1 MNAMT
6 SLIAVLLLILLV
18 FLGVGAANL
27 TYLFGVIIPYAA
39 LALFVVG
46 LVARVLRWAKAPV
59 PFRITTTCGQQ
70 NSLSFIKSSPLD
82 NPHTLMGVLGR
93 MFLEIF
99 FFRSL
104 FRNTKVELRNG
115 PLLAYGSSKW
125 LWLGG
130 IVFHYS
136 FLVILIRHLKYF
148 VEPTPGWIA
157 ILQNLDGFFQIGVPV
172 LYLTDI
178 AFLGAVAYL
187 FMRRVVIPQIRYIS
201 LPADFFPLF
210 LIFGIGL
217 TGILM
222 RYFYKIDIVS
232 VKQLGTGLM
241 SFSPIVPEGI
251 GLIFFIHI
259 FMVST
264 LLAYFP
270 FSKLVHMAGV
280 FMSPTRNLANNSRM
294 RRHINPWNPK
304 VKVHTYEEWE
314 DEFRDVMKDAG
325 LPVEKEQS

>member
-1 MNAMT
+1 M
-6 SLIAVLLLILLV
+6 
-18 FLGVGAANL
+18 
-27 TYLFGVIIPYAA
+27 
-39 LALFVVG
+39 
-46 LVARVLRWAKAPV
+46 
-59 PFRITTTCGQQ
+59 
-70 NSLSFIKSSPLD
+70 
-82 NPHTLMGVLGR
+82 
-93 MFLEIF
+93 
-99 FFRSL
+99 
-104 FRNTKVELRNG
+104 
-115 PLLAYGSSKW
+115 
-125 LWLGG
+125 
-130 IVFHYS
+130 
-136 FLVILIRHLKYF
+136 
-148 VEPTPGWIA
+148 
-157 ILQNLDGFFQIGVPV
+157 
-172 LYLTDI
+172 
-178 AFLGAVAYL
+178 
-187 FMRRVVIPQIRYIS
+187 
-201 LPADFFPLF
+201 
-210 LIFGIGL
+210 IFGIGL